1 MTLEKQAQMD
11 AHVSAIAE
19 LLHTDATEEGY
30 IPLLQKLWEQT
41 RQRAQAEAASGDPV
55 TALNSPLR

>member
-1 MTLEKQAQMD
+1 MD